1 VKRLPIRLRLALAFA
16 LATALVLTAIGALLT
31 LRLGSTL
38 EEVVDDGLVMRAA
51 ELEPGVAEGGIV
63 VDEPVDPRE
72 RFVQLLDEEG
82 RVVAGTRGFDTR
94 PILDADAVA
103 DARTGQRFVLS
114 DLAGVDGRARI
125 LVTRVGS
132 PAGQRVML
140 VGASLDDR
148 DETVRSFVLELA
160 LIGPVALGLVSL
172 LGYALA
178 TAALRPVESMRRE
191 AAAISASE
199 PGRRLTLPAAQ
210 DEVRRLGET
219 LNEMLARLESALER
233 ERGFVAAASH
243 ELRAPLAVLTT
254 ELELALRRP
263 RSEAELERAARSAA
277 LEADRLAR
285 LADDLLLLA
294 RSDSG
299 RLPLHREVVETR
311 PFLEGLVARFA
322 ARARAGGRQIAV
334 DESDGLSI
342 AGDQLLLEHAVGNLL
357 ENALRHGRGA
367 IHVTAARRDD
377 RIELHVTD
385 EGDGFPPAYLPSAF
399 DRFSR
404 ADEARTGEGS
414 GLGLTIAAAIAVAH
428 GGSVGAANR
437 TVGADVWLS
446 IPVCRDPRRSVTV
459 SA

>member
-1 VKRLPIRLRLALAFA
+1 VTRLPIRLRLALAFA

-38 EEVVDDGLVMRAA
+38 EDVVDDGLVTRAA
-51 ELEPGVAEGGIV
+51 DLEPRVAAGRAV
-63 VDEPVDPRE
+63 VDDPVDPRE

-82 RVVAGTRGFDTR
+82 RVVAGTPGFDTR
-94 PILDADAVA
+94 PILDAAAVA
-103 DARTGQRFVLS
+103 DARTGQRFVLGH
-114 DLAGVDGRARI
+114 LAGVDGRARI
-125 LVTRVGS
+125 LVTRVES

-160 LIGPVALGLVSL
+160 LIGPVALALVSL

-199 PGRRLTLPAAQ
+199 PGRRLTLPAAH

-263 RSEAELERAARSAA
+263 RSEAELERAVRSAA
-277 LEADRLAR
+277 VEADRLAR

-311 PFLEGLVARFA
+311 PFLEGVVARFA
-322 ARARAGGRQIAV
+322 PRARAGGRQIAV
-334 DESDGLSI
+334 HEADGLSI
-342 AGDQLLLEHAVGNLL
+342 QGDHLLLEQAVGNLL

-367 IHVTAARRDD
+367 IHVRAARRDD
-377 RIELHVTD
+377 HIELHVTD

-399 DRFSR
+399 DRFSQ

-437 TVGADVWLS
+437 IVGGADVWVS
-446 IPVCRDPRRSVTV
+446 VPVAMTRSDR
-459 SA
+459 

>member
-16 LATALVLTAIGALLT
+16 VATALVLTAIGALLT

-38 EEVVDDGLVMRAA
+38 EEVVDDGLVIRAA
-51 ELEPGVAEGGIV
+51 ELEPRVAAGGAV
-63 VDEPVDPRE
+63 VKEPVDPGE

-82 RVVAGTRGFDTR
+82 RVVAGTPGFETR

-103 DARTGQRFVLS
+103 DARTGQRFVLGH
-114 DLAGVDGRARI
+114 LAGVDGRARI
-125 LVTRVGS
+125 LVTRVES
-132 PAGQRVML
+132 PAGQRIML

-148 DETVRSFVLELA
+148 DETVRGFVLELA
-160 LIGPVALGLVSL
+160 LIGPVALALVSL

-191 AAAISASE
+191 AAAISSSE
-199 PGRRLTLPAAQ
+199 PGRRLTLPAAH

-219 LNEMLARLESALER
+219 LNQMLARLESALER

-263 RSEAELERAARSAA
+263 RSEAELERAVRSAA
-277 LEADRLAR
+277 VEADRLAR

-322 ARARAGGRQIAV
+322 PRARAGGRRIAV
-334 DESDGLSI
+334 HESDGLSI
-342 AGDQLLLEHAVGNLL
+342 QGDQLLLEQAVGNLL

-377 RIELHVTD
+377 HIELHVTD

-428 GGSVGAANR
+428 GGSVGADNR
-437 TVGADVWLS
+437 IVGGADVWLS
-446 IPVCRDPRRSVTV
+446 VPVAATRRDR
-459 SA
+459 